1 MWLDVASRG
10 ERSLHLRP
18 CRSALGWQSY
28 LASDWSLRLA
38 LVTAASEVVRASCCC
53 LPCVPDASPQAHVK
67 YNGGVKGTS
76 MPIVSTG
83 NLIVSYFGGRA
94 TRTWREKLSVDR
106 WLAHTRTG
114 TGQTYSDS
122 ASRRSVAHRPRAIAC
137 FDVRQAVYSMV
148 SLVVFCIQYRRRA
161 VLPLDMDNQQHQ
173 RNRNYPYSLLCFKGR
188 AASGALVRDDDA
200 GWDTHVGSRNPRIWQ
215 VSRSTILQTPLL
227 LYGVLRNN
235 TIGWR
240 PCLRPQDHDEV
251 ASPLPEAAVTRTK
264 TWSRDLGL
272 KAGTGNMTTM
282 IPARTERARPCPSR
296 RALRGRHPQVDMV

>member
-1 MWLDVASRG
+1 
-10 ERSLHLRP
+10 
-18 CRSALGWQSY
+18 
-28 LASDWSLRLA
+28 
-38 LVTAASEVVRASCCC
+38 
-53 LPCVPDASPQAHVK
+53 
-67 YNGGVKGTS
+67 